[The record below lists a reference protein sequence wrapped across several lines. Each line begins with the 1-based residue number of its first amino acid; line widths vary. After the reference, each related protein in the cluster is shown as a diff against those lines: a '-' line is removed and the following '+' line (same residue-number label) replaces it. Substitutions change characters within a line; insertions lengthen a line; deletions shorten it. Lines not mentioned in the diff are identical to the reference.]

1 MDVIL
6 TIIGTGL
13 IIAGFI
19 GSILPILLGTPLSYA
34 GLLALQLTSA
44 HPFSASFL
52 IIWALVVVALIL
64 LDNVIPVWTTERA
77 GGSSYGVW
85 GSIIGLVIGFFFPP
99 FGIIVG
105 PLAGAF
111 AGELIGGQT
120 TNKALKSAWGSFIGL
135 LLGTLINVIAAG
147 MMGYYFFANI

>member
-1 MDVIL
+1 MDFFLIVI
-6 TIIGTGL
+6 GSAL

-19 GSILPILLGTPLSYA
+19 GSILPVMPGTPLSYA

-44 HPFSASFL
+44 HPFSTSFL
-52 IIWALVVVALIL
+52 VIWALVVVALIL

-85 GSIIGLVIGFFFPP
+85 GSIIGLVVGFFFPP
-99 FGIIVG
+99 LGIILG

-111 AGELIGGQT
+111 IGEIISGQT
-120 TNKALKSAWGSFIGL
+120 TDRALKSAWGSFVGL
-135 LLGTLINVIAAG
+135 LLGMLINVIAAG
-147 MMGYYFFANI
+147 MMGYYFFINI